1 MNALQILF
9 KTDTLDKWKES
20 NYIPRPNEVLC
31 AMVTPKEAIY
41 KLGDGIHKWNDLPE
55 RTFEDTL
62 LNGKIYGGG
71 YEITIGHSGMCIEY
85 RQSRL
90 FGECEYEKDCCD

>member
-1 MNALQILF
+1 MERIKNNMNELKIMFRA
-9 KTDTLDKWKES
+9 DTLDKWKES

-41 KLGDGIHKWNDLPE
+41 KLGDGLHTWNDLPE

-62 LNGKIYGGG
+62 LNGTIYAGG
-71 YEITIGHSGMCIEY
+71 YEINMGRSGMLIEHT
-85 RQSRL
+85 QSSL
-90 FGECEYEKDCCD
+90 FGG